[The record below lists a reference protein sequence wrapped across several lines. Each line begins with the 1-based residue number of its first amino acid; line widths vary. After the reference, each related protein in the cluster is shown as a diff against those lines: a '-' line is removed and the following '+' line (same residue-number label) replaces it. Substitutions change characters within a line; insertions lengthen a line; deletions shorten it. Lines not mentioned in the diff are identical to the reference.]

1 MYDLILNII
10 PYTVFF
16 IALCYAAY
24 TDVKTQKIKLW
35 TFPVAAIISLPCVI
49 ANIVMQEYWSF
60 FFDFLPLIMGA
71 ITGFGIFFFIALIGK
86 GGGAD
91 AIMSGCIGLIF
102 GISRLMEIFIVV
114 IAIILLWT
122 FYRFALNKAGKKK
135 YNLRQPYPLAPFV
148 LTGYIFVLV
157 YYGLLYIF

>member
-71 ITGFGIFFFIALIGK
+71 ITGFGIFLFIALIGK

-114 IAIILLWT
+114 IA

>member
-1 MYDLILNII
+1 
-10 PYTVFF
+10 
-16 IALCYAAY
+16 
-24 TDVKTQKIKLW
+24 
-35 TFPVAAIISLPCVI
+35 
-49 ANIVMQEYWSF
+49 
-60 FFDFLPLIMGA
+60 
-71 ITGFGIFFFIALIGK
+71 
-86 GGGAD
+86 
-91 AIMSGCIGLIF
+91 MSGCIGLIF

-122 FYRFALNKAGKKK
+122 FYRLALNKAGKKK